1 MRCPKCRREIAVE
14 ATTHECGWSV
24 SSSATRVKMTMD
36 EPRASREVIE
46 ASLEKIRKILH
57 APKRERPASGVPVKV
72 ERERVAMVS
81 DVGHGTECVCEV
93 CWRLRTQRE
102 VEVRVEAASEVR
114 CPKCGGN
121 DADLPCAYPG
131 ECALK
136 LQPDGGEVAQASAHE
151 IEPGTTPD
159 VARG

>member
-1 MRCPKCRREIAVE
+1 
-14 ATTHECGWSV
+14 
-24 SSSATRVKMTMD
+24 MD
-36 EPRASREVIE
+36 DGPRASREVIE
-46 ASLEKIRKILH
+46 ESLEKIRRILG
-57 APKRERPASGVPVKV
+57 APKRERPAAGVPVKV

-102 VEVRVEAASEVR
+102 VDARVEVASEVR

-136 LQPDGGEVAQASAHE
+136 LQPDAPDLAQPSADVMT
-151 IEPGTTPD
+151 PGTTPD
-159 VARG
+159 AARE